1 MSITRRA
8 LLGIGPAGWI
18 GAQTAVTRVLFG
30 GDVMLARHIG
40 KTARLR
46 GDPAWPFRNIAGFLE
61 AADIAFVNLESP
73 FTDRGRPSERGMIFR
88 AAPEMVQGLRL
99 AGVDVVSTA
108 NNHARDCG
116 SYGVEFTLRWLA
128 RNGIYAAGTGL
139 TPEAAREGVVVV
151 RNGVRFGFLAYTYDQ
166 SNGNHAAPDPRVNL
180 MDAERMREDVA
191 RLSRR
196 ADAVIVSMHA
206 GDEYRRNPNRQQAEF
221 ARAALEAG
229 AAVVVGH
236 HPHVIQPVERHRGGV
251 IFYSLGNLVFDQFH
265 RRDTQE
271 GLLAEVLFCGAA
283 IQEVMLHRV
292 VIASGAPHLASRQ
305 LGPIPVS
312 TTSGTSSR

>member
-8 LLGIGPAGWI
+8 LLAMAPTRWI
-18 GAQTAVTRVLFG
+18 AAQTALTRVLFG
-30 GDVMLARHIG
+30 GDVMLARYVG

-46 GDPAWPFRNIAGFLE
+46 GDPAWPFRHIAEFLQ

-73 FTDRGRPSERGMIFR
+73 FTDRGRPSESGMIFR
-88 AAPEMVQGLRL
+88 AAPEMVEGLRL

-116 SYGVEFTLRWLA
+116 GYGVEFTLRWLA
-128 RNGIYAAGTGL
+128 RNGIYAVGTGL
-139 TPEAAREGVVVV
+139 TPQAARAGAVVV

-166 SNGNHAAPDPRVNL
+166 ANGNHATPDPRVNV
-180 MDAERMREDVA
+180 MDTRRMREDVA
-191 RLSRR
+191 RLGAR

-206 GDEYRRNPNRQQAEF
+206 GDEYQKNPNRQQVEF
-221 ARAALEAG
+221 AHAALEAG
-229 AAVVVGH
+229 ACVVVGH
-236 HPHVIQPVERHRGGV
+236 HPHVVQPTERHRSGV

-271 GLLAEVLFCGAA
+271 GLLGEVVFRGAA
-283 IQEVMLHRV
+283 IHDVKLHRV
-292 VIASGAPHLASRQ
+292 VLVKGAPHLASRQ
-305 LGPIPVS
+305 LGPMPVS
-312 TTSGTSSR
+312 TTRGTSSR